1 MTAPQGRFHW
11 GSPDEGARVSHA
23 RRRARHGR
31 IGFWYRLAVV
41 ILRPPLTVVTRRD
54 WRGAEHLPADG
65 GVVVV
70 TNHVSHV
77 DPLIFAHFLY
87 DNGKLPRFL
96 AKEVLFRLFFVGR
109 VLRGAKQIPVY
120 RESADAAT
128 AFSAAVA
135 AVRAGECVGIYPE
148 ATLTRD
154 PDLWPMVGKTG
165 AARVALE
172 TGAPVIPI
180 AQWGPQ
186 EVLPPYSKRPAPVP
200 ADHRARQGRS
210 AGGPAR
216 DLDGRPVDA
225 APAARGHRDASWL
238 PSPSCWSRSA
248 ARRPPAVRF
257 DPANGRGCRSRATPG
272 DRPTRTE
279 GGLA

>member
-1 MTAPQGRFHW
+1 
-11 GSPDEGARVSHA
+11 VSQP
-23 RRRARHGR
+23 RSRARHGS

-41 ILRPPLTVVTRRD
+41 LLRPLLMLLTRRD
-54 WRGAEHLPADG
+54 WRGAEHVPAVG
-65 GVVVV
+65 GFVAV

-77 DPLIFAHFLY
+77 DPLTFAHFLY
-87 DNGKLPRFL
+87 DNGRLPRFL
-96 AKEVLFRLFFVGR
+96 GKEALFRLFFVGR

-120 RESADAAT
+120 RESRDASK

-186 EVLPPYSKRPAPVP
+186 ELLAPYTKRPHLFPRKTMHVWAGPPV
-200 ADHRARQGRS
+200 
-210 AGGPAR
+210 
-216 DLDGRPVDA
+216 DLEDVRGRPVDA
-225 APAARGHRDASWL
+225 ALLREVTERIMAAVTAMLEEIRGEQAPPTAFDPKLQGL
-238 PSPSCWSRSA
+238 PLTGDP
-248 ARRPPAVRF
+248 RRPRPDVRRRPA
-257 DPANGRGCRSRATPG
+257 
-272 DRPTRTE
+272 
-279 GGLA
+279 

>member
-1 MTAPQGRFHW
+1 MGRTE
-11 GSPDEGARVSHA
+11 SRKVARP
-23 RRRARHGR
+23 RR

-41 ILRPPLTVVTRRD
+41 ILRPILMVLTKRD
-54 WRGAEHLPADG
+54 WRGAEHLPPNG
-65 GVVVV
+65 GIVVV

-77 DPLIFAHFLY
+77 DPLVLAHFLF
-87 DNGKLPRFL
+87 DNGRLPRYL
-96 AKEVLFRLFFVGR
+96 GKEVLFRVFFVGQ

-120 RESADAAT
+120 RETADAST
-128 AFSAAVA
+128 AFRSAVA

-186 EVLPPYSKRPAPVP
+186 ELLPPYAKRPHLFPRRTMHVWAGPPV
-200 ADHRARQGRS
+200 
-210 AGGPAR
+210 
-216 DLDGRPVDA
+216 DLSEFEGRPIDGPLLREVTERIMADITALLEQIRGEA
-225 APAARGHRDASWL
+225 A
-238 PSPSCWSRSA
+238 
-248 ARRPPAVRF
+248 PAVRF
-257 DPANGRGCRSRATPG
+257 DMRGTELPRTGNPK
-272 DRPTRTE
+272 RPRRT
-279 GGLA
+279 A

>member
-41 ILRPPLTVVTRRD
+41 ILRPPLTVITRRD

-70 TNHVSHV
+70 TNHISHV

-96 AKEVLFRLFFVGR
+96 GKEVLFRLFFVGS

-120 RESADAAT
+120 RESADASA

-148 ATLTRD
+148 ATLSRD
-154 PDLWPMVGKTG
+154 PGLWPMVGKTG

-172 TGAPVIPI
+172 TRAPVIPI

-186 EVLPPYSKRPAPVP
+186 EILPPYSKRPRLWPRTTVHVWAGPPVVL
-200 ADHRARQGRS
+200 D
-210 AGGPAR
+210 
-216 DLDGRPVDA
+216 DLYDRPVDA
-225 APAARGHRDASWL
+225 PLLREATERIMAAVTELLAQIRGE
-238 PSPSCWSRSA
+238 
-248 ARRPPAVRF
+248 RPPAVRF
-257 DPANGRGCRSRATPG
+257 DP
-272 DRPTRTE
+272 RTE
-279 GGLA
+279 GLPVTGNPRRPTDEDRRRTA